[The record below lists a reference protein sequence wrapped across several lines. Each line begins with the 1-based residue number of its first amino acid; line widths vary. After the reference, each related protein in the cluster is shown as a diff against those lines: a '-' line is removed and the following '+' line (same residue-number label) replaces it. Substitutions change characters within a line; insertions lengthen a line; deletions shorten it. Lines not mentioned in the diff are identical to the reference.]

1 LSAGSASATSR
12 SPRATWWS
20 ATRWWPSRRDP
31 PLLVSQRT
39 DRLDSQIRQELMDLL
54 QREMK
59 DPRLGFAT
67 ITRVETARDLGHAR
81 VFVSVLGSDAERERT
96 MSALRVATPWLRRK
110 LGERLSLRHVPELSV
125 REDDSIASGD
135 RVLQIINE
143 LDLEPIERPSDE
155 AGEE

>member
-1 LSAGSASATSR
+1 M
-12 SPRATWWS
+12 
-20 ATRWWPSRRDP
+20 
-31 PLLVSQRT
+31 SQRT

-81 VFVSVLGSDAERERT
+81 VWVSVLGTDAERERT

-135 RVLQIINE
+135 RVLQIIRE
-143 LDLEPIERPSDE
+143 LDGEPLEAPADE
-155 AGEE
+155 PGDE

>member
-1 LSAGSASATSR
+1 M
-12 SPRATWWS
+12 
-20 ATRWWPSRRDP
+20 
-31 PLLVSQRT
+31 SQRT

-81 VFVSVLGSDAERERT
+81 VWVSVLGTDAERERT

-110 LGERLSLRHVPELSV
+110 LGERLSLRHVPELTV
-125 REDDSIASGD
+125 REDYSIASGD
-135 RVLQIINE
+135 RVLQIIRE
-143 LDLEPIERPSDE
+143 LDPTPVDHAPDE
-155 AGEE
+155 AGED